1 LNTPIILADDQKPAW
16 KIVLSAPVIIAA
28 LGYFVDIYDLLLF
41 SIVRIPSLK
50 SLGLEGQNLTDQGLF
65 LLNMQMAGLL
75 LGGILWGVLGDKIGR
90 LKILFG
96 SIFLYSAANILNGFV
111 QNVPQY
117 ALLRFLAG
125 VGLAGELGAGITLV
139 LESLPNRLRGYGT
152 MIVAG
157 VGVSG
162 AVLAGIVAKLFD
174 WRVAYFIG
182 GGLGFLLLFFRIGVY
197 ESGMF
202 RAMEAAG
209 AQVGVH
215 IKRGDF
221 LSLFTNWQRFTK
233 YFKSI
238 MVAVPLWYTAGLLMT
253 LAPEFGR
260 EFGIVTPIVAGDAI
274 MAFYLGLVFGDFASG
289 ALSQW
294 MESRRKVI
302 LLFIAAYSLV
312 LAVFLLWP
320 QSTALGFYVMCG
332 LLGVTC
338 GYWAIFVTSAAEQFG
353 TNIRATVASTAP
365 NFIRGTVIPIIF
377 FFQLWKAPLGFVGS
391 ALAVGAIC
399 LAISAICA
407 WRLQET
413 YGKDLDYVE

>member
-1 LNTPIILADDQKPAW
+1 MNTPIALSDAQKPTW

-50 SLGLEGQNLTDQGLF
+50 SLGLEGQALTDQGLF

-75 LGGILWGVLGDKIGR
+75 LGGILWGILGDKIGR
-90 LKILFG
+90 LKILFA
-96 SIFLYSAANILNGFV
+96 SIFLYSAANVLNGLV

-117 ALLRFLAG
+117 AALRLLAG
-125 VGLAGELGAGITLV
+125 IGLAGELGVGITLV

-152 MIVAG
+152 MIVAS

-162 AVLAGIVAKLFD
+162 AVLAGIVAKTFD
-174 WRVAYFIG
+174 WRAAYFIG
-182 GGLGFLLLFFRIGVY
+182 GGLGFLLLFFRIGVF

-202 RAMEAAG
+202 RSMETAE
-209 AQVGVH
+209 H

-221 LSLFTNWQRFTK
+221 LSLFTSWKRFSK

-238 MVAVPLWYTAGLLMT
+238 MVAVPLWFSAGILMT
-253 LAPEFGR
+253 LSPEFGK
-260 EFGIVTPIVAGDAI
+260 EFGITTPIIAGDSI
-274 MAFYLGLVFGDFASG
+274 MAFYLGLVVGDFASG
-289 ALSQW
+289 GLSQW
-294 MESRRKVI
+294 MQSRRKVI
-302 LLFIAAYSLV
+302 LLFLGMYSVV
-312 LAVFLLWP
+312 LACFLLWP
-320 QSTALGFYVMCG
+320 QNTSMGFYIMCG
-332 LLGVTC
+332 LMGFTC

-365 NFIRGTVIPIIF
+365 NFIRGTVIPITF

-399 LAISAICA
+399 LVIATVCA

>member
-1 LNTPIILADDQKPAW
+1 MNTPIASSDAQKPAW

-50 SLGLEGQNLTDQGLF
+50 SLGLEGQELTDQGLF

-75 LGGILWGVLGDKIGR
+75 LGGILWGILGDKIGR
-90 LKILFG
+90 LKILFA
-96 SIFLYSAANILNGFV
+96 SIFLYSAANILNGLV

-117 ALLRFLAG
+117 AALRLLAG
-125 VGLAGELGAGITLV
+125 IGLAGELGVGITLV

-152 MIVAG
+152 MIVAS

-162 AVLAGIVAKLFD
+162 AVLAGVVAKIFD

-182 GGLGFLLLFFRIGVY
+182 GGLGFLLLFLRIGVF

-202 RAMEAAG
+202 RAMENTEH
-209 AQVGVH
+209 V
-215 IKRGDF
+215 KRGDF
-221 LSLFTNWQRFTK
+221 LSLFTNWKRFCK

-238 MVAVPLWYTAGLLMT
+238 MVAVPLWFSAGILMT
-253 LAPEFGR
+253 LSPEFGKV
-260 EFGIVTPIVAGDAI
+260 FGIATPIVAGDSI
-274 MAFYLGLVFGDFASG
+274 MAFYLGLVVGDFASG
-289 ALSQW
+289 GLSQW
-294 MESRRKVI
+294 MQSRRKVI
-302 LLFIAAYSLV
+302 LLFLGMYSAA
-312 LAVFLLWP
+312 LACFLLWP
-320 QSTALGFYVMCG
+320 QSTSVGFYLMCCLMG
-332 LLGVTC
+332 FTC

-365 NFIRGTVIPIIF
+365 NFIRGTVIPITF

-391 ALAVGAIC
+391 ALAVGVIC
-399 LAISAICA
+399 LLIATVCA

-413 YGKDLDYVE
+413 YGKDLDYIE

>member
-1 LNTPIILADDQKPAW
+1 LNTSTDLSTAEKPAW
-16 KIVLSAPVIIAA
+16 RIVLSAPVIIAA

-50 SLGLEGQNLTDQGLF
+50 SLGLEGQMLTDQGLF

-75 LGGILWGVLGDKIGR
+75 IGGILWGILGDKMGR

-117 ALLRFLAG
+117 AVLRFLAG

-139 LESLPNRLRGYGT
+139 LESLPPRLRGYGT

-162 AVLAGIVAKLFD
+162 AVLAGVIAKNFD
-174 WRVAYFIG
+174 WRMAYFIG
-182 GGLGFLLLFFRIGVY
+182 GGLGFLLLFLRIGVY

-202 RAMEAAG
+202 RAMETAEH
-209 AQVGVH
+209 V
-215 IKRGDF
+215 KRGDF
-221 LSLFTNWQRFTK
+221 LSLFTNWKRFCK

-238 MVAVPLWYTAGLLMT
+238 MVAVPLWYSAGILMT
-253 LAPEFGR
+253 LSPEFGKI
-260 EFGIVTPIVAGDAI
+260 FGIATPIVAGDSI
-274 MAFYLGLVFGDFASG
+274 MAFYLGLVVGDFASG
-289 ALSQW
+289 GLSQW
-294 MESRRKVI
+294 MQSRRKVI
-302 LLFIAAYSLV
+302 LLFLGVYSVV
-312 LAVFLLWP
+312 LGVFLFFP
-320 QSTALGFYVMCG
+320 QSTALGFYIMCG
-332 LLGVTC
+332 VMGVAC

-365 NFIRGTVIPIIF
+365 NFIRGTVIPITF
-377 FFQLWKAPLGFVGS
+377 FFQLWQEPLGFVGS
-391 ALAVGAIC
+391 ALAVGVIC
-399 LAISAICA
+399 LVIAFICA

-413 YGKDLDYVE
+413 YGKDLNYVE

>member
-1 LNTPIILADDQKPAW
+1 MNTSTDLSAATPAW
-16 KIVLSAPVIIAA
+16 RVVLSAPVIVAA

-50 SLGLEGQNLTDQGLF
+50 SLGLEGQLLTDQGLF

-75 LGGILWGVLGDKIGR
+75 IGGILWGVLGDKIGR

-96 SIFLYSAANILNGFV
+96 SIFLYSVANILNGLV

-152 MIVAG
+152 MIVAS

-162 AVLAGIVAKLFD
+162 AVLAGIIAKHFD

-182 GGLGFLLLFFRIGVY
+182 GGLGLLLLILRVGVF

-202 RAMEAAG
+202 KAIADEK
-209 AQVGVH
+209 H

-221 LSLFTNWQRFTK
+221 LSLFTHWARFGK

-238 MVAVPLWYTAGLLMT
+238 MVAVPLWYSAGILMT
-253 LAPEFGR
+253 LSPEFGKV
-260 EFGIVTPIVAGDAI
+260 FGIATPIVAGDAI

-294 MESRRKVI
+294 MQSRRKVI
-302 LLFIAAYSLV
+302 LLFIGLYAGV
-312 LAVFLLWP
+312 LAVFLLLP
-320 QSTALGFYVMCG
+320 SRTAQGFYIMCT
-332 LLGVTC
+332 LMGVTC

-365 NFIRGTVIPIIF
+365 NFIRGTVIPITF
-377 FFQLWKAPLGFVGS
+377 FFQLWKQPLGFVGS

-399 LAISAICA
+399 LVIAAVCA
-407 WRLQET
+407 WRLEET
-413 YGKDLDYVE
+413 YGKDLDYTE